1 MMGLPFDTGSRA
13 KPAANFSLAG
23 TLDGTGIRSD
33 TKISNGTNVRMH
45 VEELEDRLV
54 GMIPTR
60 IRPSFFR

>member
-1 MMGLPFDTGSRA
+1 MMGLPIETGSRA

-23 TLDGTGIRSD
+23 TSDGNGTRSD
-33 TKISNGTNVRMH
+33 TKISNGTNVRMQ

-54 GMIPTR
+54 GMIPRR

>member
-1 MMGLPFDTGSRA
+1 MMGLPIETGSRA
-13 KPAANFSLAG
+13 RPAANFSLAG
-23 TLDGTGIRSD
+23 TLDGTRTPSE

-60 IRPSFFR
+60 IPPSFFR